1 MYFKLFSLTSLF
13 LLTLSLNADDL
24 NATTTII
31 ENATKAT
38 TQLQTQFSELMEEEK
53 PQQEPLDEN
62 ISKID
67 KEEIQATEVIKVEE
81 LPIEETVTQQEEIT
95 PKLEENLSTVI
106 QKESVTVI
114 KDENLSITPVAEP
127 IEEPIIEVPKE
138 VIVEKSIEKEILPT
152 EITEV
157 NQTEI
162 SDENISSQ
170 IPIGQDELVE
180 TIETNSS
187 EPTEEENVESEGSF
201 TKGMIIF
208 KTKIKANCEMT
219 GDEFAKHYSQEDWD
233 DIYDSNEFKNVV
245 IKICPKM
252 EGKYDDKWTNDLYQF
267 SIKYASDSDEIP
279 EC

>member
-1 MYFKLFSLTSLF
+1 MYLKLFSLTSLF
-13 LLTLSLNADDL
+13 LLTLSLNADEL

-53 PQQEPLDEN
+53 P
-62 ISKID
+62 
-67 KEEIQATEVIKVEE
+67 
-81 LPIEETVTQQEEIT
+81 QQEEIT

-114 KDENLSITPVAEP
+114 KDENLSITPVTEP

-162 SDENISSQ
+162 SDENISSK
-170 IPIGQDELVE
+170 IPTVQDELVE

-187 EPTEEENVESEGSF
+187 EPMEEEEIEGSF

-208 KTKIKANCEMT
+208 KTKIKASCEMT

-233 DIYDSNEFKNVV
+233 DIYDGNEFKNVV
-245 IKICPKM
+245 LKICPKM

-267 SIKYASDSDEIP
+267 SLKYANDSDEIP

>member
-1 MYFKLFSLTSLF
+1 MYLKLFPLTSLF
-13 LLTLSLNADDL
+13 IFTLSINAEDI
-24 NATTTII
+24 NTTTTII

-62 ISKID
+62 KSKVD
-67 KEEIQATEVIKVEE
+67 KEEIQATEVITVEE
-81 LPIEETVTQQEEIT
+81 PPIEKTVTQQEEIT
-95 PKLEENLSTVI
+95 PKLKENLSTVI

-114 KDENLSITPVAEP
+114 KEENLSIAPVAEP
-127 IEEPIIEVPKE
+127 IEEPTIEVPKE
-138 VIVEKSIEKEILPT
+138 VPVEESIEKETLPT
-152 EITEV
+152 EITEI
-157 NQTEI
+157 NQTDT

-170 IPIGQDELVE
+170 VSTIEDEVVE

-187 EPTEEENVESEGSF
+187 ETTEKENEEDEGSF

-208 KTKIKANCEMT
+208 KTKIKANCEMN

-252 EGKYDDKWTNDLYQF
+252 EGKYEDKWTNDLYQF

>member
-1 MYFKLFSLTSLF
+1 MYLKLFSLTSLF
-13 LLTLSLNADDL
+13 LLTLSLNANDL

-38 TQLQTQFSELMEEEK
+38 TQLQTQFSELMKDEK
-53 PQQEPLDEN
+53 
-62 ISKID
+62 S
-67 KEEIQATEVIKVEE
+67 
-81 LPIEETVTQQEEIT
+81 
-95 PKLEENLSTVI
+95 
-106 QKESVTVI
+106 QKENMTVI
-114 KDENLSITPVAEP
+114 KDENLSSSPTTELTEESV
-127 IEEPIIEVPKE
+127 IEGPKE
-138 VIVEKSIEKEILPT
+138 VIIEENITKETLPT

-162 SDENISSQ
+162 TTLSIEETITSDANISSQ
-170 IPIGQDELVE
+170 VSTVQDELVE

-187 EPTEEENVESEGSF
+187 EPTEEENEESEGSF

-233 DIYDSNEFKNVV
+233 DIYDGNEFKNIVL
-245 IKICPKM
+245 KICPKM
-252 EGKYDDKWTNDLYQF
+252 EGKYDDKWTDDLYQF
-267 SIKYASDSDEIP
+267 SLKYANDSDEIP